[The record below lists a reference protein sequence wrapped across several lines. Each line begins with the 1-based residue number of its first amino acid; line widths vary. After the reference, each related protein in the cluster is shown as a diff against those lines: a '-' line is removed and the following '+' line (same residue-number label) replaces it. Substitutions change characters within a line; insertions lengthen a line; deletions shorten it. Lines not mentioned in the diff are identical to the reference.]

1 MWNFNLKM
9 VRNQNIRKKTEIQKF
24 ESQPENAQKL
34 KKNQKI
40 NLEIPSNSK
49 IRKSTWKC
57 QEIQKLENQPEN
69 GQISKNQKI
78 NLKMVRIPKISINL
92 KMVINQI

>member
-9 VRNQNIRKKTEIQKF
+9 VRNQNIRKKPEIQKF

-40 NLEIPSNSK
+40 NLEMPRNSK
-49 IRKSTWKC
+49 IRKST
-57 QEIQKLENQPEN
+57 
-69 GQISKNQKI
+69 
-78 NLKMVRIPKISINL
+78 
-92 KMVINQI
+92 

>member
-9 VRNQNIRKKTEIQKF
+9 VRNQNIRKKPEIQKF

-40 NLEIPSNSK
+40 NLKMVRYPK
-49 IRKSTWKC
+49 IRKSTWKWS
-57 QEIQKLENQPEN
+57 EFQKFQ
-69 GQISKNQKI
+69 
-78 NLKMVRIPKISINL
+78 SI
-92 KMVINQI
+92 

>member
-9 VRNQNIRKKTEIQKF
+9 VRNQNIRKKPEIQKF

-57 QEIQKLENQPEN
+57 QEI
-69 GQISKNQKI
+69 KNQKI